1 MLLIDIVRTGGV
13 VAFQP
18 ALLQLNL
25 AAGEVETVAFRNRD
39 SESGHWVTMAG
50 KPANFWFPRPLARHT
65 GSSPN
70 TSSRLVIMGTGQ
82 RFPINY
88 HCFPHAGDRGESGVI
103 GV

>member
-39 SESGHWVTMAG
+39 SESGHWVTVQG
-50 KPANFWFPRPLARHT
+50 KPRDFWFPRPLARFT
-65 GSSPN
+65 GSGPN
-70 TSSRLVIMGTGQ
+70 TSSRLVIVGTGQ
-82 RFPINY
+82 PFNIDY
-88 HCFPHAGDRGESGVI
+88 LCFAHPTELSTIQV
-103 GV
+103 